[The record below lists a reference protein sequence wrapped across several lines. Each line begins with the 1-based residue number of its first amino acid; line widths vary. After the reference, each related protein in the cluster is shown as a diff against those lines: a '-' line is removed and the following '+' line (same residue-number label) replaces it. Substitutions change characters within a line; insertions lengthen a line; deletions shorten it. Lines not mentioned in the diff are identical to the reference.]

1 MMPAAV
7 QAAAESLSTPPDQG
21 RVAERY
27 GDAGKAGWT
36 PLPDVLIFNQSRLK
50 LGSEDLNVLLN
61 MMAHYYTAG
70 EMPFVRPTVIAKR
83 MGVSAR
89 TVQRSIARLR
99 KLRLLDKT
107 QLGKGRFT
115 HDLTPL
121 IEKLQP
127 LARERIA
134 DRTMRK
140 AHENGVTQLDRD
152 SGVSGPSSGL
162 EPSRKD
168 AGSTPVAVPNSRI
181 RDALMNPTLTN
192 AKSGGN

>member
-1 MMPAAV
+1 MATLVRP
-7 QAAAESLSTPPDQG
+7 
-21 RVAERY
+21 
-27 GDAGKAGWT
+27 GWT

-140 AHENGVTQLDRD
+140 AHENGVTQLDKIP
-152 SGVSGPSSGL
+152 GVSGPYLVVWSPPPEGCRFNL
-162 EPSRKD
+162 LL
-168 AGSTPVAVPNSRI
+168 AVPNSRI
-181 RDALMNPTLTN
+181 RDAH
-192 AKSGGN
+192 